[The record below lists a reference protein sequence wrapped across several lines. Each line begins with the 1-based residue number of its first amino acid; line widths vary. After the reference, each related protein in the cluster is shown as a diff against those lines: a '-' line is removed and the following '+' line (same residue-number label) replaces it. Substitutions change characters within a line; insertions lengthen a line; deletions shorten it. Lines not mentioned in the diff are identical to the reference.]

1 MKGSLTCT
9 QLVITDAVHQLGA
22 LGQTGDQNLDM
33 GTSVTTGGHFFGLVK
48 PELYT
53 APLCS
58 ATPKAALHM
67 SPVNNGVY
75 LAAACTGE
83 A

>member
-1 MKGSLTCT
+1 MGESYMKGSLTCT

-48 PELYT
+48 PEL
-53 APLCS
+53 
-58 ATPKAALHM
+58 
-67 SPVNNGVY
+67 
-75 LAAACTGE
+75 
-83 A
+83 